1 MDANFKN
8 VEITGNRLTIS
19 RDELTLRLET
29 CINMQ
34 IESKVNNDFT
44 QWLITAGYIEA
55 MKDLLSHFESND

>member
-1 MDANFKN
+1 MDTNFKN

-19 RDELTLRLET
+19 RDELMLRLET

-34 IESKVNNDFT
+34 TDSKANNDFT

-55 MKDLLSHFESND
+55 MKDLLSCFED

>member
-19 RDELTLRLET
+19 RDELMLRLET

-34 IESKVNNDFT
+34 TDSKANNDFT
-44 QWLITAGYIEA
+44 QWLIAAGYIEA
-55 MKDLLSHFESND
+55 MKDLLSCFED